1 MFSIWIWYVYV
12 EIVGL
17 VPMANKK
24 ENIKEIVRNVLRKAK
39 LNIDPGDGTSDEVD
53 EDELEEGFRKKKNRK
68 YNRTS

>member
-1 MFSIWIWYVYV
+1 
-12 EIVGL
+12 
-17 VPMANKK
+17 MANKK